1 MTCMEPNLLITKGFI
16 RQIANISGIKCT
28 LKPFLKVSEILG
40 SKGIAVIEAKYN
52 SSDLRTGTSWY
63 LDIIN
68 TQKKGIL
75 VPNQVEYCEHQGGR
89 VSFRMTN
96 YKSKP
101 STSVVQEKD
110 ELEH

>member
-1 MTCMEPNLLITKGFI
+1 MVFRYYKYTKK
-16 RQIANISGIKCT
+16 R
-28 LKPFLKVSEILG
+28 
-40 SKGIAVIEAKYN
+40 
-52 SSDLRTGTSWY
+52 
-63 LDIIN
+63 
-68 TQKKGIL
+68 IL